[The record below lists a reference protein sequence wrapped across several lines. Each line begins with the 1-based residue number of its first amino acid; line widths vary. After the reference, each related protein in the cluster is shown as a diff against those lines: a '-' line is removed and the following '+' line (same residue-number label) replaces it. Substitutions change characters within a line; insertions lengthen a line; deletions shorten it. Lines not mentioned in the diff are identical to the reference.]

1 MQLDDLQFQHS
12 HVTVYEQARMN
23 EACWGGVG
31 MEGEDMLRVECWVN
45 STLGVSESD
54 K

>member
-1 MQLDDLQFQHS
+1 
-12 HVTVYEQARMN
+12 MN

-45 STLGVSESD
+45 STLGVSKPD